1 MENSTIT
8 TGITNPF
15 LQKHSVQIRVWHWI
29 TFLFISGSMITVL
42 FASTLLNP
50 EDNVGLVQEQLQKN
64 GLTVT
69 QDQAFAVSHEYEDK
83 VWGVHKWIGIGLSFL
98 LFSRL
103 VIELVQPG
111 EEKLRSRLKKAVG
124 LYKQN
129 DENKSVY
136 RHYIG
141 VKTTYASFYLLLLC
155 MALTGLG
162 LAFGRDLGFS
172 GGLHGAIKEIHSIGQ
187 YLMYAFAL
195 IHLGGVITADNTE
208 TKGIVS
214 GMINGNK

>member
-1 MENSTIT
+1 MGNSTNSTISS
-8 TGITNPF
+8 NLF
-15 LQKHSVQIRVWHWI
+15 LQKHSVAIRIWHWI

-50 EDNVGLVQEQLQKN
+50 RDNIGLVQEQLQSK
-64 GLTVT
+64 GVTVT
-69 QDQAFAVSHEYEDK
+69 HEQAFAVSHEYEDK
-83 VWGVHKWIGIGLSFL
+83 VWNLHKWVGFGVAFL

-103 VIELVQPG
+103 VIEFTQPS
-111 EEKLRSRLKKAVG
+111 EEKLRYRLKSAVG

-136 RHYIG
+136 RHFIG
-141 VKTTYASFYLLLLC
+141 VKVTYSLFYILLFC

-162 LAFGRDLGFS
+162 MSFGRDLGFS
-172 GGLHGAIKEIHSIGQ
+172 RELYRTIKEIHSIGQ
-187 YLMYAFAL
+187 YFMYAFVL
-195 IHLGGVITADNTE
+195 IHLGGVIIADNSAS
-208 TKGIVS
+208 KGLVS